1 MNFRLLSL
9 RAYSLRVVPLCAF
22 TLLIQLSA
30 TSRAQVSV
38 PSGSVATNNVYPIDL
53 PTALRLAN
61 ARNLDIQIA
70 RERLKEAKANH
81 ESAVEQFFPWI
92 LPGAVYRRHEG
103 RIQAVDGTVFDADKQ
118 AYTVGGAL
126 TAQLELGDAIYKSL
140 TAKQLVNA
148 ADQAVESQRQD
159 STLAA
164 AQGYYDLAKARTIV
178 DVFKEALG
186 ISQDYQKQ
194 LHDAVGAGI
203 AFKGD
208 ELRVQTQTERYQI
221 ALRQALEQQRV
232 AAARLAQIL
241 HLDSAVELVPQDTDL
256 VPLTLVE
263 TNAPLDSLVQQ
274 ALRSRPELKQSRALI
289 TAAHDAKNGAVYG
302 PLIPS
307 IGAQAFGGGLGGG
320 KNGSTGNFGESEDY
334 FVGLGWR
341 IGPGGLFDFGRVHAS
356 KARLETAKLSGEKL
370 RDEIIRQVVEG
381 HTRAQSLLDQLVT
394 TKQNLAT
401 ASETLRLTR
410 ERKQFGV
417 GAVLEDI
424 QAQQELTRAR
434 SDYVSAVAEFNKAQ
448 YGLAKAVGE
457 LSETGKTDN
466 KTRTSMPRE

>member
-1 MNFRLLSL
+1 MSFRLLN
-9 RAYSLRVVPLCAF
+9 LRVFSSRGIPLCALALVF
-22 TLLIQLSA
+22 HLPA
-30 TSRAQVSV
+30 TSGVQVSLSSSSV
-38 PSGSVATNNVYPIDL
+38 PTNNVYPIDL

-61 ARNLDIQIA
+61 AHNLDIQIA

-81 ESAVEQFFPWI
+81 ESSAELFFPWI
-92 LPGAVYRRHEG
+92 SPGAVYRRHEN
-103 RIQAVDGTVFDADKQ
+103 RIQDVAGNIIDADKQ
-118 AYTVGGAL
+118 SYTVGGAL
-126 TAQLELGDAIYKSL
+126 TAQIDFGDAVYKTL
-140 TAKQLVNA
+140 AAKQLVHA
-148 ADQAVESQRQD
+148 ADHALESQRQD

-164 AQGYYDLAKARTIV
+164 AQGYYDLAKAKAIV
-178 DVFKEALG
+178 DVVKEALG
-186 ISQDYQKQ
+186 ISEDYQKQ

-232 AAARLAQIL
+232 AAARLAQVL
-241 HLDSAVELVPQDTDL
+241 HLDSAVELVPQVTDL
-256 VPLTLVE
+256 VPLTLLE

-307 IGAQAFGGGLGGG
+307 LGAQAFGGGLGGG

-381 HTRAQSLLDQLVT
+381 HTRAQSLLDQLGT

-434 SDYVSAVAEFNKAQ
+434 SDYLSAVAEFNKAQ

-466 KTRTSMPRE
+466 NTRTSIPRE